1 MQPHLQLLP
10 EALWPFPL
18 CFISCIVMFC
28 SLKRRSKQAVAA
40 FFFPLSLV
48 LEVAHYLT
56 VLIQC
61 LFNVGT
67 DKAFAGFPGYLIHMF
82 YKVCRWHNSCQKM
95 ALRCYSFA
103 ILIFHHSADIYVY
116 VCVCMTKMKR
126 EEYLYYGSESVF
138 FHLVGMLQYAMF
150 SFFICTDANVI
161 EIKAVSCVQL

>member
-10 EALWPFPL
+10 GALWPFPL
-18 CFISCIVMFC
+18 CFVSCIMMFC

-103 ILIFHHSADIYVY
+103 ILIFHHSADIYMC
-116 VCVCMTKMKR
+116 VCVYDKNEKGRRTDIYIMD
-126 EEYLYYGSESVF
+126 LN
-138 FHLVGMLQYAMF
+138 QY
-150 SFFICTDANVI
+150 FFIWLECYSMLCS
-161 EIKAVSCVQL
+161 VSSFALMPM